1 VICYGQENYEQAEA
15 ERPEFDGRFIRNIAN
30 DKINTEYYSESRR
43 SLMKGF
49 SMFWSFILVVLV
61 TVCVI
66 FILILKNY
74 FVETNYFNNASM
86 NTTIPGI
93 MNSILI

>member
-1 VICYGQENYEQAEA
+1 
-15 ERPEFDGRFIRNIAN
+15 
-30 DKINTEYYSESRR
+30 
-43 SLMKGF
+43 MKGF